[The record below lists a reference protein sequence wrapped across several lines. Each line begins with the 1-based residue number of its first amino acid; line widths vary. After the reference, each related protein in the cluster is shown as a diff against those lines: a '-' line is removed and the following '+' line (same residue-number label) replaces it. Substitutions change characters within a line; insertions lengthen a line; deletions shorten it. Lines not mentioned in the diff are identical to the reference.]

1 MAISDKIGDK
11 IRKGP
16 FSHGLAPR
24 DKFEP
29 RLSHVSDVVE
39 LRVRDGKRKKARGLN
54 YDLIEALELLRLRRS
69 GYCSALGTLAQL
81 ITHEHKLEAIMEL
94 KDVQL
99 PHVILEVARA

>member
-39 LRVRDGKRKKARGLN
+39 LRGKSAKSV
-54 YDLIEALELLRLRRS
+54 ICHLEIFRS
-69 GYCSALGTLAQL
+69 WVLA
-81 ITHEHKLEAIMEL
+81 A
-94 KDVQL
+94 
-99 PHVILEVARA
+99 

>member
-1 MAISDKIGDK
+1 MVVGCCRI
-11 IRKGP
+11 
-16 FSHGLAPR
+16 
-24 DKFEP
+24 
-29 RLSHVSDVVE
+29 DVWYVVAV
-39 LRVRDGKRKKARGLN
+39 RSMVKVRDGKRKKARGLN